1 MDGSLIIC
9 VICVICGWDLGK
21 NEGIRMRLKRWSV
34 VVLLA
39 MVALAG
45 CGREPSDKSDIVVR
59 VNDRN
64 ITADEF
70 RYALGESYK
79 KGIAPLTEAA
89 KGDLLD
95 QMIKKELLIQEAKRR
110 NLDQDEDFRRTIE
123 TYWEQTLIRNLI
135 DRAGEELSGKIYVSK
150 EDIADFKKEQGV
162 AEAPMSAKEIEE
174 EIFERKKTKAFREWL
189 EKLKSSAAIEINREA
204 IDAISR

>member
-1 MDGSLIIC
+1 M
-9 VICVICGWDLGK
+9 
-21 NEGIRMRLKRWSV
+21 EFKRWSV
-34 VVLLA
+34 IMLLA
-39 MVALAG
+39 MVMLAG
-45 CGREPSDKSDIVVR
+45 CGSQADDKSDIVVR

-79 KGIAPLTEAA
+79 KGIEPLTESE
-89 KGDLLD
+89 KLDLLD

-123 TYWEQTLIRNLI
+123 TYWEQTLIRNLLNQ
-135 DRAGEELSGKIYVSK
+135 AGEELSGKIYVSK

-162 AEAPMSAKEIEE
+162 TEASMSAKEIEE
-174 EIFERKKTKAFREWL
+174 ELFERKKTEALREWL
-189 EKLKSSAAIEINREA
+189 EKLKRSAAVKINREA
-204 IDAISR
+204 VDAISR

>member
-1 MDGSLIIC
+1 
-9 VICVICGWDLGK
+9 
-21 NEGIRMRLKRWSV
+21 MRLRRWSFIM
-34 VVLLA
+34 LLA

-45 CGREPSDKSDIVVR
+45 CGSQADDKSDIVVR

-79 KGIAPLTEAA
+79 KGIEPLTKAE

-95 QMIKKELLIQEAKRR
+95 QMIKKELLIQEAKRC

-123 TYWEQTLIRNLI
+123 TYWEQTLIRNLL
-135 DRAGEELSGKIYVSK
+135 DQAGEELCGKIHVSK
-150 EDIADFKKEQGV
+150 EDISDFKKEQGV
-162 AEAPMSAKEIEE
+162 AAMSEKEIEE
-174 EIFERKKTKAFREWL
+174 ELFERKKTEALKRWL
-189 EKLKSSAAIEINREA
+189 ERLKRSASIEINRKA

>member
-1 MDGSLIIC
+1 
-9 VICVICGWDLGK
+9 
-21 NEGIRMRLKRWSV
+21 MRLKRWSV

>member
-1 MDGSLIIC
+1 
-9 VICVICGWDLGK
+9 
-21 NEGIRMRLKRWSV
+21 MRLKRWPV

-45 CGREPSDKSDIVVR
+45 CGSQADDKSDIIVR

-79 KGIAPLTEAA
+79 KGIAPLTKAE
-89 KGDLLD
+89 KEDLLD

-123 TYWEQTLIRNLI
+123 TYWEQALIRNLF
-135 DRAGEELSGKIYVSK
+135 DRAGEELCSKIHVSK
-150 EDIADFKKEQGV
+150 EDISDFKKELGV
-162 AEAPMSAKEIEE
+162 TDALMSAKEIEE
-174 EIFERKKTKAFREWL
+174 EIFESKKTKALRECL
-189 EKLKSSAAIEINREA
+189 ERLKKSASIEINRKA

>member
-1 MDGSLIIC
+1 
-9 VICVICGWDLGK
+9 
-21 NEGIRMRLKRWSV
+21 MRLKRWSV

-39 MVALAG
+39 MVVLAG
-45 CGREPSDKSDIVVR
+45 CGRKQSDTSDIVVR

-162 AEAPMSAKEIEE
+162 TEASMSAKEMEE
-174 EIFERKKTKAFREWL
+174 EIFERKKTEALREWL

-204 IDAISR
+204 VDAISR

>member
-1 MDGSLIIC
+1 
-9 VICVICGWDLGK
+9 
-21 NEGIRMRLKRWSV
+21 
-34 VVLLA
+34 

-45 CGREPSDKSDIVVR
+45 CGSQADDKNDIVVR

-95 QMIKKELLIQEAKRR
+95 QMIKKELLIQEAKKR

-123 TYWEQTLIRNLI
+123 TYWEQTLIRNLLNQ
-135 DRAGEELSGKIYVSK
+135 AGEEISGRIYVSK
-150 EDIADFKKEQGV
+150 EDIVDFKKEQG
-162 AEAPMSAKEIEE
+162 ATEAAMSVKEIEE
-174 EIFERKKTKAFREWL
+174 ELFERKKTEALREWL
-189 EKLKSSAAIEINREA
+189 EKVKRSASIEINREA
-204 IDAISR
+204 VDAISR

>member
-1 MDGSLIIC
+1 
-9 VICVICGWDLGK
+9 
-21 NEGIRMRLKRWSV
+21 MRLKRWSV

-45 CGREPSDKSDIVVR
+45 CGREQSDTGDIVVR

-95 QMIKKELLIQEAKRR
+95 QMIKKELLIQEAKKR

-123 TYWEQTLIRNLI
+123 TYWEQTLIRNLLNEVGK
-135 DRAGEELSGKIYVSK
+135 DLSGKIYVSK
-150 EDIADFKKEQGV
+150 EDIADFKKEPGV
-162 AEAPMSAKEIEE
+162 AEPGMSEKEIEE
-174 EIFERKKTKAFREWL
+174 EIFERKKTEALHEWL
-189 EKLKSSAAIEINREA
+189 ETLKRSAAIEINRQVLDSIEE
-204 IDAISR
+204 